1 MKKFVIIFFMAF
13 FIFLL
18 SCKQKETY
26 KLKDKY
32 LDEPAY
38 GDGIITASIGEPSTL
53 NPVLASDSASHDITG
68 LVFNGL
74 VRFDKDLNLIGD
86 LAEKWEILEGGKVI
100 IFYLKKGV
108 KWHDGVEFTAKDVKF
123 TYDSFMSPAT
133 KTAYRS
139 LFEPIKSVEIIN
151 NYKIKVTYKIIF
163 APALQYWGTEI
174 IPYHLLHD
182 KDINTAEFNR
192 KPVGTGPYKFVKWMT
207 ADRIELIANENYF
220 DGKPYI
226 SKYIYRI
233 IPDQSV
239 QFMEM
244 ISGGIDSMDLNS
256 ELWTTRANAEK
267 FVKNFNKFKITGFNY
282 VYLGFNL
289 NNELFKEKKTRK
301 AINYAINK
309 DEIIQGVKKG
319 LAKRTTGPYIPET
332 WAYNNSEEVEKY
344 DYDLEL
350 AKKLLI
356 ETGWQIGKD
365 GILYNSQGK
374 KFEFTIIT
382 NQGNKER
389 EEIATIIQ
397 QQLLKIGIK
406 AEVRILAW
414 NILITE
420 FIDKKKFDAIVLG
433 WSTGLDPD
441 NYDIW
446 HSSKTK
452 EGEFNFISYK
462 NKDVDKLL
470 EKGRMTFD
478 LNKRAQIYKTIH
490 KIIADD
496 SPYVFLYSPYG
507 LPAVHKRFHGIEP
520 ALAGISYNFI
530 KWYVPQELIKYKFM
544 EK

>member
-1 MKKFVIIFFMAF
+1 MRKLLSLLLIFFLF
-13 FIFLL
+13 FI

-32 LDEPAY
+32 IDKPSY
-38 GDGIITASIGEPSTL
+38 GDAIITASIGEPSTL

-74 VRFDKDLNLIGD
+74 VKFDKDLNLIGD
-86 LAEKWEILEGGKVI
+86 LAEKWDILEGGKI
-100 IFYLKKGV
+100 IVFYLKKGV
-108 KWHDGVEFTAKDVKF
+108 KWHDGVEFTARDVKF
-123 TYDSFMSPAT
+123 TYDSFMNPMT

-151 NYKIKVTYKIIF
+151 DYKIKVTYKTVF
-163 APALQYWGTEI
+163 APALQYWGLEI

-182 KDINTAEFNR
+182 KDINTADFNR
-192 KPVGTGPYKFVKWMT
+192 NPVGTGPYKFVKWQT
-207 ADRIELIANENYF
+207 ADRIELVANENYF

-226 SKYIYRI
+226 SKYIYRV

-244 ISGGIDSMDLNS
+244 ISGGVDMMDLNS
-256 ELWTTRANAEK
+256 ELYTTRANTEK
-267 FVKNFNKFKITGFNY
+267 FNKNFNKYKITGFSY
-282 VYLGFNL
+282 IYFGFNL
-289 NNELFKEKKTRK
+289 NNELFKDKKVRK

-319 LAKRTTGPYIPET
+319 LAVRTTGPYIPGT
-332 WAYNNSEEVEKY
+332 WAYNNSDEVEKY
-344 DYDLEL
+344 DYNPEL
-350 AKKLLI
+350 AKKLLA
-356 ETGWQIGKD
+356 EAGFQYGKD
-365 GILYNSQGK
+365 GLLYKQDK
-374 KFEFTIIT
+374 KFQFTIIT

-420 FIDKKKFDAIVLG
+420 FVDKKKFDAIVLG

-441 NYDIW
+441 NYDTW

-462 NKDVDKLL
+462 NLEVDKLL
-470 EKGRMTFD
+470 IEARTTFD
-478 LNKRAQIYKTIH
+478 IKKRAAAYKKIH

-496 SPYVFLYSPYG
+496 SPYVFLYSPFG
-507 LPAVHKRFHGIEP
+507 LPAVHKRFHGIVP
-520 ALAGISYNFI
+520 APAGIGYNFT
-530 KWYVPQELIKYKFM
+530 KWYVPQELIKYKFD

>member
-1 MKKFVIIFFMAF
+1 MKKITIFFPFFMV
-13 FIFLL
+13 FIFA
-18 SCKQKETY
+18 CKQQETY

-32 LDEPAY
+32 INKPAY
-38 GDGIITASIGEPSTL
+38 GDAIITASIGEPSTL
-53 NPVLASDSASHDITG
+53 NPILASDSASHDIIE

-74 VRFDKDLNLIGD
+74 VKFDKDLNLIGD
-86 LAEKWEILEGGKVI
+86 LAEKWDILENGKVI

-123 TYDSFMSPAT
+123 TFDSFMSPDT

-139 LFEPIKSVEIIN
+139 MFEPIKSVEIIDD
-151 NYKIKVTYKIIF
+151 YKIKVAYKTIF
-163 APALQYWGTEI
+163 APALQYWGVAI
-174 IPYHLLHD
+174 IPYHLLYD
-182 KDINTAEFNR
+182 KDINIAEFNR
-192 KPVGTGPYKFVKWMT
+192 KPVGTGPYKFIKWQT
-207 ADRIELIANENYF
+207 ADRIELAANENYF

-244 ISGGIDSMDLNS
+244 ISGGVDSMDLNS
-256 ELWTTRANAEK
+256 ELWTTRANTEK
-267 FVKNFNKFKITGFNY
+267 FNKNFNKFKITGFSY
-282 VYLGFNL
+282 VYFGFNL
-289 NNELFKEKKTRK
+289 RKELFKDKRVRK
-301 AINYAINK
+301 AINFAINK

-319 LAKRTTGPYIPET
+319 LAIRTTGPYIPGT
-332 WAYNNSEEVEKY
+332 WAYNYDDDVEKY
-344 DYDLEL
+344 DYNPEV
-350 AKKLLI
+350 AKKLLA
-356 ETGWQIGKD
+356 EAGWQRGMD
-365 GILYNSQGK
+365 GFIYKKGK
-374 KFEFTIIT
+374 KFEFTIFT

-414 NILITE
+414 NILLTE
-420 FIDKKKFDAIVLG
+420 FVDKKKFDAVVMG

-446 HSSKTK
+446 HSSKIK

-462 NKDVDKLL
+462 NPEVDKMLL
-470 EKGRMTFD
+470 AARTTFD
-478 LNKRAQIYKTIH
+478 IKKRAKFYKKIH

-496 SPYVFLYSPYG
+496 SPYVFLYSPFG
-507 LPAVHKRFHGIEP
+507 LPAVHKRFHGIVP
-520 ALAGISYNFI
+520 APAGIGYNFT
-530 KWYVPQELIKYKFM
+530 KWYVPQELIKYKF
-544 EK
+544 

>member
-1 MKKFVIIFFMAF
+1 MRKLLSLLLIFFLF
-13 FIFLL
+13 FI

-32 LDEPAY
+32 IDKPSY
-38 GDGIITASIGEPSTL
+38 GDAIITASIGEPSTL
-53 NPVLASDSASHDITG
+53 NPVLASDSASHDIIG

-74 VRFDKDLNLIGD
+74 VKFDKDLNLIGD
-86 LAEKWEILEGGKVI
+86 LAEKWDILEGGKI
-100 IFYLKKGV
+100 IVFYLKKGV
-108 KWHDGVEFTAKDVKF
+108 KWHDGVEFTARDVKF
-123 TYDSFMSPAT
+123 TYDSFMNPMT

-151 NYKIKVTYKIIF
+151 DYKIKVTYKTVF
-163 APALQYWGTEI
+163 APALQYWGLEI

-182 KDINTAEFNR
+182 KDINTADFNR
-192 KPVGTGPYKFVKWMT
+192 NPVGTGPYKFVKWQT
-207 ADRIELIANENYF
+207 ADRIELVANENYF

-226 SKYIYRI
+226 SKYIYRV

-244 ISGGIDSMDLNS
+244 ISGGVDMMDLNS
-256 ELWTTRANAEK
+256 ELYTTRANTEK
-267 FVKNFNKFKITGFNY
+267 FNKNFNKYKITGFSY
-282 VYLGFNL
+282 IYFGFNL
-289 NNELFKEKKTRK
+289 NNELFKDKKVRK

-319 LAKRTTGPYIPET
+319 LAVRTTGPYIPGT
-332 WAYNNSEEVEKY
+332 WAYNNSDEVEKY
-344 DYDLEL
+344 DYNPEL
-350 AKKLLI
+350 AKKLLA
-356 ETGWQIGKD
+356 EAGFQYGKD
-365 GILYNSQGK
+365 GLLYKQDK
-374 KFEFTIIT
+374 KFQFTIIT

-420 FIDKKKFDAIVLG
+420 FVDKKKFDAIVLG

-441 NYDIW
+441 NYDTW

-462 NKDVDKLL
+462 NLEVDKLL
-470 EKGRMTFD
+470 IEARTTFD
-478 LNKRAQIYKTIH
+478 IKKRAAAYKKIH

-496 SPYVFLYSPYG
+496 SPYVFLYSPFG
-507 LPAVHKRFHGIEP
+507 LPAVHKRFHGIVP
-520 ALAGISYNFI
+520 APAGIGYNFT
-530 KWYVPQELIKYKFM
+530 KWYVPQELIKYKFD

>member
-1 MKKFVIIFFMAF
+1 MKKLLSLLLIFFVF
-13 FIFLL
+13 FI

-32 LDEPAY
+32 VDKPSY
-38 GDGIITASIGEPSTL
+38 GDAIITASIGEPSTL

-74 VRFDKDLNLIGD
+74 VKFDKDLNLIGD
-86 LAEKWEILEGGKVI
+86 LAEKWDILEDGKI
-100 IFYLKKGV
+100 IVFYLKKGI
-108 KWHDGVEFTAKDVKF
+108 KWHDGVEFTARDVKF
-123 TYDSFMSPAT
+123 TYDSFMNPMT

-151 NYKIKVTYKIIF
+151 DYKIKVTYKTVF
-163 APALQYWGTEI
+163 APALQYWGLEI

-182 KDINTAEFNR
+182 KDINTADFNR
-192 KPVGTGPYKFVKWMT
+192 NPVGTGPYKFVKWQT
-207 ADRIELIANENYF
+207 ADRIELVANENYF

-226 SKYIYRI
+226 SKYIYRV

-244 ISGGIDSMDLNS
+244 ISGGVDMMDLNS
-256 ELWTTRANAEK
+256 ELFTTRANTEK
-267 FVKNFNKFKITGFNY
+267 FNKNFNKFKITGFSY
-282 VYLGFNL
+282 VYFGFNL
-289 NNELFKEKKTRK
+289 NNELFKDKNVRK

-319 LAKRTTGPYIPET
+319 LAVRTTGPYIPGT
-332 WAYNNSEEVEKY
+332 WAYNNSGEVEKY
-344 DYDLEL
+344 DYNPEL
-350 AKKLLI
+350 SKKLL
-356 ETGWQIGKD
+356 TDSGWQYGKD
-365 GILYNSQGK
+365 GLLYKQDK
-374 KFEFTIIT
+374 KFQFTIIT

-406 AEVRILAW
+406 VEVRILAW
-414 NILITE
+414 NILLTE
-420 FIDKKKFDAIVLG
+420 FVDKKKFDAVVMG

-441 NYDIW
+441 NYDTW

-462 NKDVDKLL
+462 NLEVDKLL
-470 EKGRMTFD
+470 IEARTTFD
-478 LNKRAQIYKTIH
+478 INKRAFAYKKIH

-496 SPYVFLYSPYG
+496 SPYVFLYSPFG
-507 LPAVHKRFHGIEP
+507 LPAVHKRFHGIVP
-520 ALAGISYNFI
+520 APAGIGYNFT
-530 KWYVPQELIKYKFM
+530 KWYVPQELIKYKFD